1 MESNAEHFLRRWT
14 FKVELEATPA
24 RLCFEALVRGVERE
38 APFAFAGIPLP
49 EWPEGEQPRSLPP
62 PHDRLKSAA
71 IRAFVS
77 RARRK
82 KVGIRKRV
90 KTVETRSPPRRTAP
104 RPR

>member
-49 EWPEGEQPRSLPP
+49 E
-62 PHDRLKSAA
+62 
-71 IRAFVS
+71 
-77 RARRK
+77 
-82 KVGIRKRV
+82 
-90 KTVETRSPPRRTAP
+90 
-104 RPR
+104 